1 MAISIS
7 KEDVHG
13 FGSAYCD
20 DDEDEEVP
28 DPLVRRDAIQGDCE
42 GSLSRCCRDDTEA
55 CDHDSVEVYRLEVFR
70 ADGLDMSAEAER
82 DNVGVDA
89 DADDQG

>member
-1 MAISIS
+1 MHRSR
-7 KEDVHG
+7 G
-13 FGSAYCD
+13 AYCD

-82 DNVGVDA
+82 DNVCVDA

>member
-1 MAISIS
+1 MHRSR
-7 KEDVHG
+7 G
-13 FGSAYCD
+13 AYCD

-28 DPLVRRDAIQGDCE
+28 DPLVRRDAIQGDRE

>member
-1 MAISIS
+1 MHRSR
-7 KEDVHG
+7 G
-13 FGSAYCD
+13 AYCD